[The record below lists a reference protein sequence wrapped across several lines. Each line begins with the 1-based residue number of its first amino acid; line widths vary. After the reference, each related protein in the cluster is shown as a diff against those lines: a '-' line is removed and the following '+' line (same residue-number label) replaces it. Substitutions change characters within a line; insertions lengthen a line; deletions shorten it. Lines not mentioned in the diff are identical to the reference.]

1 MVLKHVVVNYNNKY
15 YNNHK
20 HYSKTNYT
28 FEKKVVFPGLELYQ
42 FRSSVTQP
50 VCHHICIRDARNY

>member
-28 FEKKVVFPGLELYQ
+28 FEKKVVFPGLE
-42 FRSSVTQP
+42 
-50 VCHHICIRDARNY
+50 